1 MRMPKK
7 PKELTQFEKE
17 ILEYLAKAGSSRAKK
32 HKFPEITYAEDYGT
46 GIVPP
51 MANPNNRG
59 GDPTQ
64 PGGQGVRY
72 IEPDRVGME
81 DVLNFLASDIYGPDG
96 KIHGTEGQV
105 TGRGS
110 AVIAK
115 ALKDDELV
123 NYEES
128 IHGAQARKFLD
139 NTLGR
144 GVGRSKRQLKRAV
157 KKAFSPELLEAI
169 YKGLPG
175 EGKLQNYVLSGPGS
189 NPEAEAK
196 TMATKAAMMKYGV
209 IDSPQMTDSDLD
221 SINAW
226 YRANPDRQDSFA
238 ALFHTDTLKNEEYRK
253 ALLDFMNKF

>member
-1 MRMPKK
+1 MRHNKKK

-17 ILEYLAKAGSSRAKK
+17 ILEYLAEAGSSRARRL
-32 HKFPEITYAEDYGT
+32 KFPEITYIEDYG
-46 GIVPP
+46 GGVIPEF
-51 MANPNNRG
+51 ANPAN
-59 GDPTQ
+59 PFSIK
-64 PGGQGVRY
+64 PEKVR
-72 IEPDRVGME
+72 VE
-81 DVLNFLASDIYGPDG
+81 DVLNFLVDTG
-96 KIHGTEGQV
+96 GTEGELV
-105 TGRGS
+105 NRRD

-115 ALKDDELV
+115 SLKDDELV

-128 IHGAQARKFLD
+128 IHGAQKRKFLD

-175 EGKLQNYVLSGPGS
+175 EGNLQNYVLSGPGS
-189 NPEAEAK
+189 NMEAEAK
-196 TMATKAAMMKYGV
+196 AMATKAAMMKFGV

-226 YRANPDRQDSFA
+226 YKANPDRQDTFA
-238 ALFHTDTLKNEEYRK
+238 YLFHTDTLKNKEYRK